1 MITTMI
7 SPCHKLGTV
16 LGAGSSEIAAGAAG
30 PPAVRGAKSAPPSS
44 NEARDGQKKTGEK
57 WRKWV

>member
-1 MITTMI
+1 
-7 SPCHKLGTV
+7 V